1 MLTMTICV
9 ALSAAGLV
17 LAFVSAYRRR
27 FLRATRI
34 AALALIP
41 LGLAMA
47 GLTELVGKIGE
58 AIGDWAAGLVLNPTV
73 WAGFAVLGVSAA
85 LLVVARVVARR
96 GAGRKEGAETGEAGE
111 TGRSAVAAGT
121 SAPALGPGRR
131 ETGPKHRGKD
141 RPSDGLEDFKDIEA
155 ILKKHGI

>member
-1 MLTMTICV
+1 MLTTTICV

-17 LAFVSAYRRR
+17 MAFVSAYRRR

-34 AALALIP
+34 AAVALIP

-47 GLTELVGKIGE
+47 GLTGLVGKIGG
-58 AIGDWAAGLVLNPTV
+58 AIGDWAAGLVFSPTV
-73 WAGFAVLGVSAA
+73 WAGFAVLGVSAV
-85 LLVVARVVARR
+85 LFVVARVVARR
-96 GAGRKEGAETGEAGE
+96 GAGREEGAEAGEAKE
-111 TGRSAVAAGT
+111 AGRPAVAAGT
-121 SAPALGPGRR
+121 SAPALGPGRKAA
-131 ETGPKHRGKD
+131 GPKHRGKD